1 MVRFASTTMEIRH
14 FIVKLIAPKLHKSV
28 VGYYEKRPM
37 IDALPRDRPL
47 TGVEIGVSR
56 GINSIGILRK
66 LKIKKLFLVDP
77 YIEYVDSAGAFYGN
91 QQDNFNEAQFRLRKY
106 RDKIQFIIKT
116 SSAAKEDI
124 PDELDFAYIDG
135 NHTYEFVK
143 QDIADYY
150 PKIKHGGIIGGHD
163 FSTQFFGVIKAV
175 TEFAIENSLDLH
187 AKHLD
192 WWIVKP

>member
-1 MVRFASTTMEIRH
+1 MEIRH
-14 FIVKLIAPKLHKSV
+14 FIVKLIAPKLYHSV
-28 VGYYEKRPM
+28 VGFSEKRPM

-47 TGVEIGVSR
+47 TGVEIGVMR
-56 GINSIGILRK
+56 GLNSIRILRK

-77 YIEYVDSAGAFYGN
+77 YIEYVDSVGAFYDN
-91 QQDNFNEAQFRLRKY
+91 PQDNFNEAKFRLRKY

-116 SSAAKEDI
+116 SSSAKEDI
-124 PDELDFAYIDG
+124 PDELDFVYVDG

-143 QDIADYY
+143 QDIEDYY
-150 PKIKHGGIIGGHD
+150 PKVKHGGVIGGHD